1 MSKMRKIKWHVL
13 VLALLVWLMSGMLS
27 GCLVRI
33 DPETGGQERQ
43 IYEKPI
49 KEGVSG
55 GEEDYTGQ
63 ADVPSEGEESVAQK
77 QDAGE
82 EKESVVQKQ
91 DVSQQIDRDGFY
103 TDKEQVAL
111 YIHLYGRLP
120 GNYISKN
127 KAEKLGWDS
136 SEGNLDEAAPGMSIG
151 GGRFGNREEL
161 LPTEDGR
168 IYYECDIDYAGGYRG
183 AKRIVYSN
191 DGLIYYTEDHYKT
204 FELLYTSEGKAE

>member
-1 MSKMRKIKWHVL
+1 MRKIKWHVL

-136 SEGNLDEAAPGMSIG
+136 AIGRNFCQRRTGESTMNAISITPEATGEP
-151 GGRFGNREEL
+151 RELCTAMTDSSTTRKITIKPLNFYIPAKGKQNE
-161 LPTEDGR
+161 EDCVG
-168 IYYECDIDYAGGYRG
+168 
-183 AKRIVYSN
+183 
-191 DGLIYYTEDHYKT
+191 
-204 FELLYTSEGKAE
+204 F